1 MSCCAANLAEA
12 HAAADTDMRRSEEI
26 QAGGRLLADGSRTFS
41 MSVPAIH
48 CGACI
53 SRIERTLSAMP
64 GVASARANLTLR
76 SLTIILS
83 PEHPAIAPYAQ
94 KLREL
99 GYPPHSLNETVNGKG
114 DQELAALTRSLAVAG
129 FAAANIMLLSVS
141 VWTGA
146 GGATRDLFHY
156 VSALIAIPA
165 VAYAGQPF
173 FRSAYQAL
181 SNRRMNMDVPISLGV
196 ILATGMSLFESLTG
210 GEHAYFDAAVSL
222 LFFLLVGRTLDH
234 MMRGRARQ
242 LASGL
247 ASMSAKGGLVVGSNG
262 EPRYTAIENIQPGM
276 LLRVPA
282 GERMPVDGIVEAGA
296 SDIDRSL
303 VSGESAPVPIAAGG
317 GVEAGTLNLTGV
329 LDVRATQLA
338 QDSFLADVLKLMAA
352 AERGRGPYMRIA
364 DRMAAIYSPAVH
376 VLALASFLGWMY
388 WTGGDWRQSLTVAV
402 SVLIITCP
410 CALGLAVPVAH
421 VVSASRLFRSGILM
435 KDGSALERLAE
446 IDHVAFDKT
455 GTLTMGEARVTQCLI
470 PEGRMRGIAAALAR
484 RSHHPVSMA
493 LARHL
498 YGVAENELEAVKEI
512 PGSGIEATAQGKR
525 TRLGRAGWVAEISSS
540 ANERE
545 EGLTFA
551 VAGSPP
557 YRISLS
563 ESIRPGAEAA
573 IRSLADRGITSEI
586 LSGDAAAAVAPIAAE
601 LGGPAFMAG
610 LRPGEKHDRVA
621 RLMSDGRKV
630 LMVGDGLNDAPS
642 LVAAHVSMAPSS
654 ASDIGRNGAD
664 FIFTRGSLSALSEA
678 HGIALRAQ
686 RVVRQNFAMAIAYN
700 VLAVPL
706 AIAGYLNPLI
716 AAVAMSTS
724 SIIVVANSLRLLG
737 GGVAELQ
744 TAGAGSSEVAAIEPR
759 PI

>member
-1 MSCCAANLAEA
+1 MSCCAGSLSEA
-12 HAAADTDMRRSEEI
+12 HAAADADGLRTEEI
-26 QAGGRLLADGSRTFS
+26 QAEGRFLADGSKLYS
-41 MSVPAIH
+41 MSVPAIR
-48 CGACI
+48 CGACM
-53 SRIERTLSAMP
+53 SNIERTLLAMP
-64 GVASARANLTLR
+64 GVAAARVNLTLR
-76 SLTIILS
+76 SLAITLS
-83 PEHPAIAPYAQ
+83 PGHPEIAPCVQ
-94 KLREL
+94 KLREI
-99 GYPPHSLNETVNGKG
+99 GYPPLSLNEAANGKG
-114 DQELAALTRSLAVAG
+114 DPELAALTRSLAVAG

-181 SNRRMNMDVPISLGV
+181 SSRRMNMDVPISLGV
-196 ILATGMSLFESLTG
+196 LLATGMSLFESING

-247 ASMSAKGGLVVGSNG
+247 ASMSAKGGLVVGSGG
-262 EPRYTAIENIQPGM
+262 ELRYTAIEKIRPGM
-276 LLRVPA
+276 LLRVSA
-282 GERMPVDGIVEAGA
+282 GERMPVDGVVEAGA

-303 VSGESAPVPIAAGG
+303 VSGESLPIPIAAGG
-317 GVEAGTLNLTGV
+317 SVEAGTMNLTGA
-329 LDVRATQLA
+329 LDVRATRLA
-338 QDSFLADVLKLMAA
+338 QDSFLADVLRLMAA
-352 AERGRGPYMRIA
+352 AEHGRGAYMRIA

-376 VLALASFLGWMY
+376 LLALASFLGWMY
-388 WTGGDWRQSLTVAV
+388 WTSGDWHQSLTVAV

-421 VVSASRLFRSGILM
+421 VVSASRLFRGGILM

-446 IDHVAFDKT
+446 VDHVAFDKT
-455 GTLTMGEARVTQCLI
+455 GTLTMGEARVARCFI
-470 PEGRMRGIAAALAR
+470 PEGGMREIAAALAR
-484 RSHHPVSMA
+484 RSRHPASLA

-498 YGVAENELEAVKEI
+498 NGVTESELESVKEM
-512 PGSGIEATAQGKR
+512 PGNGVEAVAHGRR
-525 TRLGRAGWVAEISSS
+525 TRLGRAGWVAEIASSP
-540 ANERE
+540 NEHE
-545 EGLTFA
+545 EGLSFA
-551 VAGSPP
+551 AAGGPL
-557 YRISLS
+557 YRIALS
-563 ESIRPGAEAA
+563 ESIRPGAKAA
-573 IRSLADRGITSEI
+573 IRGLAGLGVPSEI
-586 LSGDAAAAVAPIAAE
+586 LSGDAATAVAPMAAE
-601 LGGPAFMAG
+601 LGGLAFRAG
-610 LRPGEKHDRVA
+610 LRPSEKHDRIA
-621 RLMSDGRKV
+621 GLMGEGRKV

-700 VLAVPL
+700 VFAVPL

-724 SIIVVANSLRLLG
+724 SIIVVANSLRLLAG
-737 GGVAELQ
+737 GGMKEDIR
-744 TAGAGSSEVAAIEPR
+744 AGDGEVTERKMKPA
-759 PI
+759 